1 MEKAKIVI
9 FFICPCE
16 RHDQM
21 EQIGENPKEID
32 RRNLKLQ
39 CIDSGNTVLLPWL
52 LHAHPL
58 LHLALRPPPVPTCPA
73 PPTAV
78 GSCPVIKSAPVAP
91 PPGGLN
97 GRVVCARHN

>member
-1 MEKAKIVI
+1 
-9 FFICPCE
+9 
-16 RHDQM
+16 M

-58 LHLALRPPPVPTCPA
+58 LHLALRPPPCPDLPCA
-73 PPTAV
+73 AHGRGQLPRDQVRPR
-78 GSCPVIKSAPVAP
+78 CPSPRGAQWQ
-91 PPGGLN
+91 GGVRKAQLM
-97 GRVVCARHN
+97 